1 MTKKNL
7 SAGHHVLR
15 GALYWLAPDPLKDS
29 IQHPHVVLQDDI
41 FNASRIPTTIICA
54 LSTNLQKAIE
64 PGNVLLDE
72 AEAGLPRRSVIVV
85 SQLSVVNKL
94 ALQNYIGILA
104 SGRVVQV
111 LAGLRFQQ
119 VGFLYAR

>member
-1 MTKKNL
+1 MPKNSLL
-7 SAGHHVLR
+7 SAHQVLR
-15 GALYWLAPDPLKDS
+15 GSLYWIAPDPLKDS
-29 IQHPHVVLQDDI
+29 VQHPHVVLQDDI

-54 LSTNLQKAIE
+54 LSTNLQKATE

-85 SQLSVVNKL
+85 SQLSVVDKL

-104 SGRVVQV
+104 SGRVDQV
-111 LAGLRFQQ
+111 LTGLRFQQ
-119 VGFLYAR
+119 AGFLYGR